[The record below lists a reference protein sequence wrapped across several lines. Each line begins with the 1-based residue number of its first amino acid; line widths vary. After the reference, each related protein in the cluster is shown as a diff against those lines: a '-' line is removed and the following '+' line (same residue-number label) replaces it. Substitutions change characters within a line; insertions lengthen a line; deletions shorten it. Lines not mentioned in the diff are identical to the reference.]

1 MKRTLSHMQLL
12 SIPQQA
18 GSVLTVHHHAPG
30 ATSRYLAQYL
40 SYSPIHKR
48 ILKCGQ
54 PTRYSNAGD
63 GGQTLTS
70 QRGLLCPSVALKC
83 GSSSDSQNLGTFW
96 VTHYLLGT
104 AKDSPCTGEKLTCHT
119 NLLRKT
125 LTCRPTNLPK
135 KKILNKEYTLSSS
148 ERGKGHHAS
157 TSPRTQHL
165 HRPSSPAWMDLS
177 TLAWTPTTI
186 YTTALH
192 SMAGVCHHKELTLK
206 SPWDSRTWIPQ
217 LCGYRGIPTTKSFSR
232 IHSMSLRA
240 VHTAS
245 PSHQCST
252 VHTNRLTLV

>member
-40 SYSPIHKR
+40 SYSPIHKH

-104 AKDSPCTGEKLTCHT
+104 PKDSPCTGEKLTCHT

-135 KKILNKEYTLSSS
+135 KKPS
-148 ERGKGHHAS
+148 E
-157 TSPRTQHL
+157 Q
-165 HRPSSPAWMDLS
+165 
-177 TLAWTPTTI
+177 
-186 YTTALH
+186 
-192 SMAGVCHHKELTLK
+192 
-206 SPWDSRTWIPQ
+206 
-217 LCGYRGIPTTKSFSR
+217 R
-232 IHSMSLRA
+232 IHPIFFRKRQRASRFHFTQNPAPSQALLPSMDGSL
-240 VHTAS
+240 HISMDTNNNIHDS
-245 PSHQCST
+245 PSF
-252 VHTNRLTLV
+252 NG

>member
-40 SYSPIHKR
+40 SYSPIHKH

-104 AKDSPCTGEKLTCHT
+104 PKDSPCTGEKLTCHT

-135 KKILNKEYTLSSS
+135 KKKNFWTKNTPYLLQKEAKGITLPLHP
-148 ERGKGHHAS
+148 EPS
-157 TSPRTQHL
+157 TFTGPPPQHGWISPH
-165 HRPSSPAWMDLS
+165 
-177 TLAWTPTTI
+177 
-186 YTTALH
+186 
-192 SMAGVCHHKELTLK
+192 
-206 SPWDSRTWIPQ
+206 
-217 LCGYRGIPTTKSFSR
+217 
-232 IHSMSLRA
+232 
-240 VHTAS
+240 
-245 PSHQCST
+245 
-252 VHTNRLTLV
+252 